1 MLRVSSWSLA
11 TKLSVSF
18 CLVVLVL
25 MAAVTAQ
32 SLRSA
37 EESQLREESETL
49 HDLAGATAG
58 RLNQLIIDSKQR
70 VEVLAGDNELEAM
83 MSWPLERRQAAI
95 QGMMAGATDADSAV
109 ARSISEGM
117 GDLYRS
123 VKNEEDIQRVLGDAR
138 NGEEIVFVTITD
150 MDGRQVLRSSSVP
163 DDRGRGL
170 EPAPGS
176 SMMKP
181 EQRKLRPFF
190 RSAIENPTRSY
201 VGNVSHAQR
210 AGSENSYVSFSHAIV
225 DKGTPMGVVSFALD
239 WNTIGALIR
248 ELAERAQAGGAA
260 HHDVYLVDRMGAI
273 LRPYRRDPS
282 PDGTVYSFLDA
293 ASREDALAKT
303 DPSYEY
309 PFGDARPSLVAARGG
324 ETLKAKLDAARRE
337 EENHW
342 GDALPPWRDE
352 RTRVKDFTT
361 TAKMDG
367 RTVLAAFF
375 PVRQSQAHG
384 WHVVFADDREAWSAG
399 ARAQHGKIFLAMLAA
414 LAIACAVLIALVRIV
429 TRQTKEL
436 MAGTRALAAGSLDT
450 RIPVLSGDE
459 LGRLASS
466 FNEMAGRLKEAHD
479 KIQDERKGADEAREA
494 AEAANKAK
502 STFLASMSHELR
514 TPLNAIIG
522 YGEMLIEDAQDDG
535 RDENA
540 ADLQKIVSAG
550 KHLLGL
556 INDILDLEKV
566 AAGKMVVHCEN
577 VSVDEVV
584 RDVTSTVK
592 PLVEKNGNS
601 LAVDVEAGFSTIWAD
616 AQKLRQ
622 CLLNLLSN
630 ASKFTDKGTISLA
643 VKRDGERICFGVTDT
658 GIGMTPEQVAKLF
671 QPFTQADSSTSRKYG
686 GTGLGL
692 ALTKTFCEMM
702 GGTVQVTSEMG
713 KGSTFTI
720 FLPMSPPARPEVAPT
735 TQSVRPEQRPILVI
749 DDDPNTQEL
758 MSRVLGKEGFPVV
771 SALSGD
777 EGLRLARE
785 IQPAAITLDIVMPGM
800 DGLKVLETLE
810 SDPATRGIPVIIISM
825 TDDRDRGFALGAA
838 EFMTK
843 PVDWDRLVSV
853 LSRSGVRP
861 SSDPILIVEDDP
873 ANRELLRRMLE
884 KAGWPVEEA
893 TNGQAALEQIEA
905 RRPAL
910 VLLDLMMPRVDGFD
924 LVARLRERADLRD
937 IPVVIITAKDLTNDD
952 RERITEN
959 VRTVLQKGK
968 YSRDELLAYVRDL
981 VSEHAKGG
989 KPGPAKLGTRP

>member
-1 MLRVSSWSLA
+1 MLKVSAWSLA

-25 MAAVTAQ
+25 MAGVAAQ
-32 SLRSA
+32 SMRRA
-37 EESQLREESETL
+37 ERAQLREESETL
-49 HDLAGATAG
+49 QDLAGATAG
-58 RLNQLIIDSKQR
+58 RLNQLLIDSKQR
-70 VEVLAGDNELEAM
+70 VEVLAGDDELELM
-83 MSWPLERRQAAI
+83 MSWSSERRMAAI
-95 QGMMAGATDADSAV
+95 RDMIAGSTQGDAAV
-109 ARSISEGM
+109 ARSVSEGM

-123 VKNEEDIQRVLGDAR
+123 VKNEDDIQRALAETKGT
-138 NGEEIVFVTITD
+138 EEIVFVSVTD
-150 MDGRQVLRSSSVP
+150 MDGRQVLRSSSIP
-163 DDRGRGL
+163 GDRGRGL
-170 EPAPGS
+170 VPPTGQTTIT
-176 SMMKP
+176 P

-190 RSAIENPTRSY
+190 RTAVANPKKSF
-201 VGNVSHAQR
+201 VSNVNHAQR
-210 AGSENSYVSFSHAIV
+210 PGSENSYVSFSHAVV
-225 DKGTPMGVVSFALD
+225 DGAGAPIGVVSFALD
-239 WNTIGALIR
+239 WATIGALIR
-248 ELAERAQAGGAA
+248 ELADRAQAAEGAFR
-260 HHDVYLVDRMGAI
+260 HEVYLVDRMGAI
-273 LRPYRRDPS
+273 LRPYRRDRAE
-282 PDGTVYSFLDA
+282 DGTLYSFLEA
-293 ASREDALAKT
+293 TGKEEALAKA
-303 DPSYEY
+303 DPTYEY
-309 PFGDARPSLVAARGG
+309 PFGDAKPSLVGARGA
-324 ETLKAKLDAARRE
+324 TALKQKLDAALRAE
-337 EENHW
+337 KDHW
-342 GDALPPWRDE
+342 EDPLPPWQDE
-352 RTRVKDFTT
+352 RTRLKDFTT
-361 TAKMDG
+361 TSPMDG
-367 RTVLAAFF
+367 RTMLAGFY
-375 PVRQSQAHG
+375 PVRQAGPHG
-384 WHVVFADDREAWSAG
+384 WHVVFADDSEAWLGA
-399 ARAQHGKIFLAMLAA
+399 ARAEHRKIFLGMLAA
-414 LAIACAVLIALVRIV
+414 LAVACAILIALVRLV

-436 MAGTRALAAGSLDT
+436 MSGTQALAAGSLDT

-459 LGRLASS
+459 LGRLAAS
-466 FNEMAGRLKEAHD
+466 FNDMAGRLKEAHD
-479 KIQDERKGADEAREA
+479 KIQDERKRADQAREA

-535 RDENA
+535 REENA
-540 ADLQKIVSAG
+540 ADLQKIVAAG

-577 VSVDEVV
+577 VSVEEVV
-584 RDVTSTVK
+584 RDATSTVK

-601 LAVDVEAGFSTIWAD
+601 LRVEVTPGFTTIWAD

-630 ASKFTDKGTISLA
+630 ASKFTDKGTISLV
-643 VKRDGERICFGVTDT
+643 VKPEAERISFAVSDT
-658 GIGMTPEQVAKLF
+658 GIGMTPEQLGKLF

-702 GGTVQVTSEMG
+702 GGTVDVTSEMG

-720 FLPMSPPARPEVAPT
+720 RLPTAPPAKAEST
-735 TQSVRPEQRPILVI
+735 TPPSLRPEQRPILVI
-749 DDDPNTQEL
+749 DDDPVTQEL
-758 MSRVLGKEGFPVV
+758 MVRSLGKAGFTVV
-771 SALSGD
+771 SALNGA
-777 EGLRLARE
+777 EGLRLAKE
-785 IQPAAITLDIVMPGM
+785 LQPAAITLDIVMPGM
-800 DGLKVLETLE
+800 DGISVLEKLE
-810 SDPATRGIPVIIISM
+810 SDPATRGIPVVIISM
-825 TDDRDRGFALGAA
+825 TDDNSRGFALGAA
-838 EFMTK
+838 DFMTK

-861 SSDPILIVEDDP
+861 SSDPVLIVEDDP

-893 TNGQAALEQIEA
+893 DNGQTALDRIEA

-924 LVARLRERADLRD
+924 LVARLRERSDLRD

-981 VSEHAKGG
+981 VSEHARSRRS
-989 KPGPAKLGTRP
+989 AGTSPN